1 MSNASLVNNKNI
13 LYNIIKQQNNP
24 NSIKIAV
31 LGKGVVGKS
40 SLTYRFLNY
49 DVSTEHD
56 ATIEDRYKS
65 NLNIEGTNYEV
76 EILDT
81 AGEEDYQN
89 MMDMWISFGEGFLL
103 VFAINDKESFNLI
116 KSKHDRI
123 LRGKHGVKFPILLV
137 GNKADLENERQVN
150 YSEAKELA
158 DKWEIEYIE
167 TSAKTNFN
175 CKEAFEMLAQKIVQ
189 KKGKNSGK
197 GGKSR
202 TCCNII

>member
-40 SLTYRFLNY
+40 SLTYRFINY

-123 LRGKHGVKFPILLV
+123 LRGKHGVKYPTLLV
-137 GNKADLENERQVN
+137 GNKQDLENERQVN
-150 YSEAKELA
+150 YSEAKEMA
-158 DKWEIEYIE
+158 DKWGIEYIE

-175 CKEAFEMLAQKIVQ
+175 CKEVFEMLAQEIVQ

-197 GGKSR
+197 SR

>member
-40 SLTYRFLNY
+40 SLTYRFINY

-123 LRGKHGVKFPILLV
+123 LKGKHGVKCPIVLV
-137 GNKADLENERQVN
+137 GNKQDLENERQVN
-150 YSEAKELA
+150 YSEAKEMA
-158 DKWEIEYIE
+158 DKWGIEYIE

-175 CKEAFEMLAQKIVQ
+175 CKESFEMLAQEIVQ

-197 GGKSR
+197 SR

>member
-123 LRGKHGVKFPILLV
+123 LKGKHGVKCPILLV
-137 GNKADLENERQVN
+137 GNKQDLENERQVN
-150 YSEAKELA
+150 YSEAKEMA
-158 DKWEIEYIE
+158 DKWGIEYIE

-175 CKEAFEMLAQKIVQ
+175 CKEVFEMLAQEIVQ

-197 GGKSR
+197 GGKSG

>member
-40 SLTYRFLNY
+40 SLTYRFINY

-89 MMDMWISFGEGFLL
+89 MQDMWISFGEGFLL

-123 LRGKHGVKFPILLV
+123 LKGKHGVKCPILLV
-137 GNKADLENERQVN
+137 GNKQDLENERQVN
-150 YSEAKELA
+150 YSEAKEMA
-158 DKWEIEYIE
+158 DKWGIEYIE

>member
-40 SLTYRFLNY
+40 SLTYRFINY
-49 DVSTEHD
+49 DVSKEHD
-56 ATIEDRYKS
+56 PTIEDRYKS

-116 KSKHDRI
+116 KLKHDRI
-123 LRGKHGVKFPILLV
+123 LKGKHGVKCPILLV
-137 GNKADLENERQVN
+137 GNKQDLENERQVN
-150 YSEAKELA
+150 YSEAKEMA
-158 DKWEIEYIE
+158 DKWGIEYIE

-175 CKEAFEMLAQKIVQ
+175 CKEVFEMLAQEIVQ

-197 GGKSR
+197 SR

>member
-40 SLTYRFLNY
+40 SLTYRFINY
-49 DVSTEHD
+49 NVSTEHD
-56 ATIEDRYKS
+56 PTIEDRYKS

-89 MMDMWISFGEGFLL
+89 MQDMWISFGEGFLL

-116 KSKHDRI
+116 KSKRDRI
-123 LRGKHGVKFPILLV
+123 LRGKHGVKYPTLLV

-197 GGKSR
+197 SR

>member
-13 LYNIIKQQNNP
+13 LYNIITQQNNP

-40 SLTYRFLNY
+40 SLTYRFINY

-56 ATIEDRYKS
+56 PTIEDRYKS

-116 KSKHDRI
+116 KSKRDRI
-123 LRGKHGVKFPILLV
+123 LRGKHGVKCPILLV
-137 GNKADLENERQVN
+137 GNKQDLENERQVN
-150 YSEAKELA
+150 YSEAKEMA
-158 DKWEIEYIE
+158 DKWGIEYIE

-202 TCCNII
+202 TCCYII

>member
-40 SLTYRFLNY
+40 SLTYRFINY

-89 MMDMWISFGEGFLL
+89 MQDMWISFGEGFLL

-116 KSKHDRI
+116 KSKRDRI
-123 LRGKHGVKFPILLV
+123 LRGKHGVKYPILLV

-150 YSEAKELA
+150 YSEAKEMA
-158 DKWEIEYIE
+158 DKWGIEYIE

-197 GGKSR
+197 SR

>member
-40 SLTYRFLNY
+40 SLTYRFINY

-116 KSKHDRI
+116 KSKRDRI
-123 LRGKHGVKFPILLV
+123 LRGKHGVKYPTLLV
-137 GNKADLENERQVN
+137 GNKQDLENERQVN
-150 YSEAKELA
+150 YSEAKEMA
-158 DKWEIEYIE
+158 DKWGIEYIE

-197 GGKSR
+197 SR